1 MEKKKK
7 FHHNYVLMVGLSYHK
22 KGKKTGGRKGVFAI
36 IVLYIV
42 GFLSF
47 SPFLSSSQNAS
58 QTRATVLQ
66 KGVLK
71 RPKWLSIFWGNKMSF
86 HGFSCWISKQFVCVK
101 VIKDG

>member
-1 MEKKKK
+1 MC
-7 FHHNYVLMVGLSYHK
+7 LLSLFCTLLDSSHSLLFFPPHK
-22 KGKKTGGRKGVFAI
+22 MPLKHAQQS
-36 IVLYIV
+36 Y
-42 GFLSF
+42 
-47 SPFLSSSQNAS
+47 
-58 QTRATVLQ
+58 